1 MGSGRRGGRPSRW
14 LDRVLVALAPWIVH
28 LHSRTL
34 RVRTEGLAHLEER
47 IARGLPVILAGW
59 HQRLYLGIEPL
70 RRFHPV
76 IMVSL
81 SRDGERIARIVQ
93 RLGWR
98 PVRGSSSRGG
108 ARALATMIGEVS
120 RGAVGVHLVDGPRG
134 PARPVKPGLA
144 LLARRAGAAIIPVYP
159 ASRRRWEARS
169 WDRFQVPLPFTRVL
183 IRIDPPIE
191 VPRELS
197 PREQETF
204 RHEFEKT
211 LERGYAEA
219 DRSVQTLRAQPG
231 RD

>member
-1 MGSGRRGGRPSRW
+1 
-14 LDRVLVALAPWIVH
+14 
-28 LHSRTL
+28 
-34 RVRTEGLAHLEER
+34 
-47 IARGLPVILAGW
+47 
-59 HQRLYLGIEPL
+59 
-70 RRFHPV
+70 
-76 IMVSL
+76 
-81 SRDGERIARIVQ
+81 
-93 RLGWR
+93 
-98 PVRGSSSRGG
+98 
-108 ARALATMIGEVS
+108 MIGEVS

-134 PARPVKPGLA
+134 PARRVKPGLV

-191 VPRELS
+191 VPCELS

-204 RHEFEKT
+204 RREFEKT